1 VPTPAPAP
9 ENVHGF
15 TPGYASVSLNTQAS
29 QPGAPA
35 NHGLASVPG
44 HRNIHA
50 GSGAGRVSGTTTINN
65 VPGARVVR
73 LFHKKTAVLVAQT
86 WSAPDGAYSFT
97 GLDPSA
103 EYFAVAHDHLRTY
116 NAVVQDML
124 TPSI

>member
-1 VPTPAPAP
+1 MPSPAPAP

-15 TPGYASVSLNTQAS
+15 VPGYARVSLNTQAS
-29 QPGAPA
+29 QPGAPV
-35 NHGLASVPG
+35 NHGLINIPG

-50 GSGAGRVSGTTTINN
+50 GTAAGMVSGTTTINN
-65 VPGARVVR
+65 VPGARLVR
-73 LFHKKTAVLVAQT
+73 LFNKKTAILIAQT
-86 WSAPDGAYSFT
+86 WSATDGSYSFT

-103 EYFAVAHDHLRTY
+103 EYFALAHDHLRTY